1 MPDELP
7 PIEDGGTTTATPSR
21 PPVSD
26 ETDWRARALEA
37 ESKLAQLDSDAQ
49 ALRTQLAHA
58 QSALAQEKQSRE
70 LDRAL
75 AAAGAIDPEVASLLL
90 TNMLASQ
97 PPAQTNAGE
106 PTTTNSPPTPDINS
120 LIQLLRTQKPFLFE
134 SALPARSTPSAMSP
148 AITTS
153 PTDSLHDLATQA
165 RTGDRRSLLAYLR
178 ARRAVP

>member
-1 MPDELP
+1 MPDERP
-7 PIEDGGTTTATPSR
+7 PTEDGNAPAELTR

-26 ETDWRARALEA
+26 EIDWRARALEA
-37 ESKLAQLDSDAQ
+37 ESKIAQLDSDAQ
-49 ALRTQLAHA
+49 ALRTQLAQA

-106 PTTTNSPPTPDINS
+106 PTTTNSPPTPDINT
-120 LIQLLRTQKPFLFE
+120 LIQTLRTQKPFLFE
-134 SALPARSTPSAMSP
+134 SALPPRPTPSAMSP
-148 AITTS
+148 ALITS
-153 PTDSLHDLATQA
+153 PPDSLNDLATQA

-178 ARRAVP
+178 ARRATP

>member
-1 MPDELP
+1 MAGERPAP
-7 PIEDGGTTTATPSR
+7 ADGNAPAALTR

-26 ETDWRARALEA
+26 EIDWRARALEA
-37 ESKLAQLDSDAQ
+37 ESKIAQLDSDAQ
-49 ALRTQLAHA
+49 ALRTQLAQA

-106 PTTTNSPPTPDINS
+106 PTTTNSPPTPDINT
-120 LIQLLRTQKPFLFE
+120 LIQTLRTQKPFLFE
-134 SALPARSTPSAMSP
+134 SALPPRPTPSAMSP
-148 AITTS
+148 ALITS
-153 PTDSLHDLATQA
+153 PPDSLTDLATQA

-178 ARRAVP
+178 ARRATP

>member
-1 MPDELP
+1 MPDERP
-7 PIEDGGTTTATPSR
+7 PTEDGNAPTELIR

-26 ETDWRARALEA
+26 EIDWRARALEA

-49 ALRTQLAHA
+49 ALRTQLAQA

-106 PTTTNSPPTPDINS
+106 PTTTNSPPTPDINT
-120 LIQLLRTQKPFLFE
+120 LIQTLRTQKPFLFE
-134 SALPARSTPSAMSP
+134 SALPPRPTPSAMSP
-148 AITTS
+148 AITAS

-178 ARRAVP
+178 ARRATP